1 MDLDYHFGTVYV
13 LSRWADFGSF
23 NARTIAA
30 SSQLVDDNFD
40 TTPFSDAEEK
50 KNIARGIQVRY
61 SCQNVWGNI
70 SGKGNEDIWIPF
82 HFLPGL
88 QGETEAE
95 KLV

>member
-70 SGKGNEDIWIPF
+70 SGCPDYRGR
-82 HFLPGL
+82 
-88 QGETEAE
+88 Q
-95 KLV
+95 KLRNWSAKSTV